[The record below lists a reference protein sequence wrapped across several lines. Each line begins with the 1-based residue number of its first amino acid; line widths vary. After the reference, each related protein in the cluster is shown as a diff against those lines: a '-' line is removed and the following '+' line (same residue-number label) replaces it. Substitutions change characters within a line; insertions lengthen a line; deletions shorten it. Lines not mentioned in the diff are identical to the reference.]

1 MRSSSWRFRWARS
14 SATVVASS
22 ETERRLLAVFGVEN
36 FVSYATDTSVWRTDT
51 LAASKSSSLHRRPST
66 SPRRS
71 PVVAAST
78 HAAYSRSSRMKSA
91 SGRAM
96 ASARC
101 ALRRRSLDAAA
112 YTADRTSGCRN
123 SKRSAA
129 TLTSPLA
136 SATASAPTSSSATA
150 AALARVGRSP
160 VSLAAAR
167 SSSSRAGSGSAPRR
181 SRYIRVTRAPTVSG
195 GSTGSEDPND
205 ELSPASSMR
214 ASGLP
219 PVPRWRRSSVASEE
233 RGAFCCVAPHE
244 RRARSAVETG
254 DRVARQVGL
263 VEQGRLVAAHGEHDR
278 DGFGDEPTD
287 GEQQGVGGRAVDP
300 VRIVHED
307 RRGTSSEYA
316 ASSASV
322 APMANRSW
330 ADAGRRASAPSS
342 ASRWGRGT
350 WSRWSRAGRR
360 SSNSAANGMRAFGRR
375 RAPQLEDGVGA
386 CSQAGR
392 PAV

>member
-1 MRSSSWRFRWARS
+1 
-14 SATVVASS
+14 
-22 ETERRLLAVFGVEN
+22 
-36 FVSYATDTSVWRTDT
+36 
-51 LAASKSSSLHRRPST
+51 
-66 SPRRS
+66 
-71 PVVAAST
+71 
-78 HAAYSRSSRMKSA
+78 
-91 SGRAM
+91 M

-307 RRGTSSEYA
+307 EERDVLGVCREQRQRRTDGEPVLGRRGPEGERA
-316 ASSASV
+316 FQRLPLGPRDLV
-322 APMANRSW
+322 EVVEGRPEELEQRRER
-330 ADAGRRASAPSS
+330 DAGLRTSPR
-342 ASRWGRGT
+342 
-350 WSRWSRAGRR
+350 
-360 SSNSAANGMRAFGRR
+360 SAA
-375 RAPQLEDGVGA
+375 
-386 CSQAGR
+386 
-392 PAV
+392 